1 MHVVI
6 LAEFASPSGGAEKV
20 AVESARGLA
29 ELGLRV
35 TYVQGVA
42 GPVDPLLDHRNVT
55 RIGLDLPDVWARNP
69 VAAAAAGIWHARA

>member
-29 ELGLRV
+29 EAGLRV

-42 GPVDPLLDHRNVT
+42 GPVDPLLDHRNLT
-55 RIGLDLPDVWARNP
+55 RICLDLPDVWARNP
-69 VAAAAAGIWHARA
+69 VA